1 MKDRVFIAWSGTN
14 EVANLVKN
22 ILEKKY
28 NYVCSIGGNADN
40 SSQMSSVGDTV
51 LQQIKT
57 CNQAIVIFQN
67 RADGAVSNNLFFELG
82 YVLASYGQKKVHCVR
97 KFTEKVVLPTDF
109 DNSFVE
115 PLKKQNNESEELT
128 TEEFAEQIVKYFIS
142 RQKMSINENKMFLI
156 NNRYLIHD
164 KIISHY
170 SEAGSKC
177 SDYELAQYLLF
188 YLQAAHM
195 FGDEIKVYNEILEF
209 KNAHHYEFSSEL
221 SLSVNICISFLEM
234 VMNIKVKPNS
244 DVYIDEDVFWKFR
257 NDYMHY
263 GTLVTTD
270 DIGVFD
276 EWVSVFL
283 AEHFAFAYMLIA
295 NNDAFDDNMKRKFN
309 EKAKQHAYETIDA
322 IKDLEERTPS
332 KENNDSIGLI
342 SLFKSYVYRNL
353 YIAKQNLNEDGAQEW
368 LEKTLQ
374 ERKSLRKNFGKG
386 TIDTQL
392 YNNFCMEYYL
402 ALVNYLEFVDT
413 SEIDEFELM
422 MYRKEMKDYLNS
434 VRKESNENPY
444 LKQISNWCNQAV

>member
-14 EVANLVKN
+14 EVATLVKN
-22 ILEKKY
+22 ILEKNH

-40 SSQMSSVGDTV
+40 SSQLSSVGDTV

-67 RADGAVSNNLFFELG
+67 RSDGAVSNNLFFELG

-97 KFTEKVVLPTDF
+97 KITENVTLPTDF
-109 DNSFVE
+109 DNAFVE
-115 PLKKQNNESEELT
+115 PIKKENAEEMT
-128 TEEFAEQIVKYFIS
+128 AQDFAEGIVNYFIS
-142 RQKMSINENKMFLI
+142 RQKMSINENKMYLI

-164 KIISHY
+164 KIVSHY
-170 SEAGSKC
+170 SESGSKC

-195 FGDEIKVYNEILEF
+195 FGDEKKVYNEIADF
-209 KNAHHYEFSSEL
+209 YAKHHYEFSSEL
-221 SLSVNICISFLEM
+221 SLSVNICLSFLEM

-257 NDYMHY
+257 NDYLHY
-263 GTLVTTD
+263 GTLVTID

-295 NNDAFDDNMKRKFN
+295 NNDEFDNNMKRKFN
-309 EKAKQHAYETIDA
+309 EKAKQHAFETIDA
-322 IKDLEERTPS
+322 INSLEERTPS

-342 SLFKSYVYRNL
+342 SLFKSYVYRNI
-353 YIAKQNLNEDGAQEW
+353 YIALQNLGEDGADEW
-368 LEKTLQ
+368 LEKTLA
-374 ERKSLRKNFGKG
+374 ERKALRKNFGKG

-402 ALVNYLEFVDT
+402 ALVNYLESVDVST
-413 SEIDEFELM
+413 IDEFELM
-422 MYRKEMKDYLNS
+422 MYRKEIRDYLNS
-434 VRKESNENPY
+434 VKKESQENPY
-444 LKQISNWCNQAV
+444 LKQISNWCFQDI